1 MKHRDLLRVPKIG
14 EKQLY
19 SQRIEWRWYQKYLP
33 EDLKITAEN
42 QPEEEWWN
50 HGNDLIH
57 IDRYKHSSPKAKMI
71 ILHGGGGNG
80 RVVSPFAIMSHKLGC
95 EVIAPDLPGY
105 GMTIR
110 NKKTKPTY
118 EKWSAIVSDLINQEI
133 EKDELPIYVWGLSIG
148 GFLAY
153 MVAARNKKV
162 QGLIATTL
170 ADTREISTMIRV
182 SKNPLL
188 GIGGLIMMKL
198 TGPLLDS
205 IKIPIKW
212 LTPMKLISND
222 PEISN
227 VFLRDKLAGGSI
239 VRMGFLRSL
248 MNAKPMI
255 EPENFTNCPVL
266 LVHPELDPWTPLKLS
281 MKFFDK
287 IAAQKKVVLLEGCG
301 HFPIEFPGKK
311 TLETALADFIV

>member
-1 MKHRDLLRVPKIG
+1 
-14 EKQLY
+14 
-19 SQRIEWRWYQKYLP
+19 
-33 EDLKITAEN
+33 
-42 QPEEEWWN
+42 
-50 HGNDLIH
+50 
-57 IDRYKHSSPKAKMI
+57 
-71 ILHGGGGNG
+71 
-80 RVVSPFAIMSHKLGC
+80 
-95 EVIAPDLPGY
+95 
-105 GMTIR
+105 
-110 NKKTKPTY
+110 
-118 EKWSAIVSDLINQEI
+118 
-133 EKDELPIYVWGLSIG
+133 
-148 GFLAY
+148 

-205 IKIPIKW
+205 IKIPVKW

-287 IAAQKKVVLLEGCG
+287 IAAHKKVVLLEGCG

-311 TLETALADFIV
+311 TLEIALADFIV